1 MKMTLKIVRGHLMIV
16 DFNPR
21 VHTKPGKIRP
31 AVVVQSDLVNEAG
44 YPSTIVVPLTSRVI
58 EDAGFLRLRIPK
70 GICGLDRESDLL
82 IGQLIAVA
90 NVSFKKDLGPLP
102 EELFQE
108 LESRLRSLLDL

>member
-1 MKMTLKIVRGHLMIV
+1 MIV

-31 AVVVQSDLVNEAG
+31 AVVIQSDLVNEAG
-44 YPSTIVVPLTSRVI
+44 YPSTIIVPLTTQVV
-58 EDAGFLRLRIPK
+58 DGAGFLRLRIPK
-70 GICGLDRESDLL
+70 GTCGLDRESDLL

-90 NVSFKKDLGPLP
+90 NVSFKKDLGALP